1 MREQVM
7 WFDLPIYRS
16 DKITQENTTLEES
29 KLMINWSV
37 QPPVN
42 WQRCHLS
49 LDAQTTTTSH

>member
-42 WQRCHLS
+42 WQRCHFS
-49 LDAQTTTTSH
+49 IDAQTTTISH